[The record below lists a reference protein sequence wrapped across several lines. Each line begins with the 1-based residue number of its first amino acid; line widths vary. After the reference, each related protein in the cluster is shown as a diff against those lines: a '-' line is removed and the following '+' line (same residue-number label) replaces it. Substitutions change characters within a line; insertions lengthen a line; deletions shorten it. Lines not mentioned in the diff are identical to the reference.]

1 MYFYIEKKLFKKRF
15 KRKIKTATFMNIK
28 DLTIELEN
36 IAPLSLQ
43 EEYDNSGLIIGNN
56 RNEINQVLICLDVTP
71 EVIEEAINT
80 KSDLI
85 IAHHPIIFKGIK
97 RLNRESLVEEVVY
110 KAIKN
115 DIAIYAIH
123 TNLDNVSEG
132 VNSLLAEKL
141 GIKNPQILSP
151 TTGNLNKI
159 VTFCPID
166 FADKVREAMFR
177 AGAGHI
183 GNYDSCSFSSPG
195 DGSFKALENA
205 NPFVGEKDKLHFE
218 KEIKIETIVPEFK
231 VASVIK
237 SLISAHP
244 YEEVA
249 YDIYPLKNISANTG
263 AGMIGHL
270 KKPMEIT
277 EYLEHVK
284 NVLGIQC
291 LKHNKLI
298 SKKLEK
304 VAICGGSGSFLINA
318 AAKQNADLF
327 ITGDIKYHD
336 FFEHQGI
343 MTIAD
348 AGHYET
354 EQFTK
359 ELIHAILTKKF
370 PNFAIRISE
379 TNTNPVSFL

>member
-1 MYFYIEKKLFKKRF
+1 
-15 KRKIKTATFMNIK
+15 MNIK
-28 DLTIELEN
+28 DLTFELEK

-43 EEYDNSGLIIGNN
+43 EDYDNSGLLIGNN
-56 RNEINQVLICLDVTP
+56 KSEINQVLICLDVTP

-85 IAHHPIIFKGIK
+85 IAHHPIIFRGLK
-97 RLNRESLVEEVVY
+97 RINGNSIVEEVVY

-132 VNSLLAEKL
+132 VNSMLASKL
-141 GIKNPQILSP
+141 GIQNPRILSP
-151 TTGNLNKI
+151 SAGKLNKI
-159 VTFCPID
+159 VTFCPLEH
-166 FADKVREAMFR
+166 ADKVREAMFN

-183 GNYDSCSFSSPG
+183 GNYDSCSFNTIG
-195 DGSFKALENA
+195 EGSFKALENTK
-205 NPFVGEKDKLHFE
+205 PFVGEKDKLHFE
-218 KEIKIETIVPEFK
+218 KEIRVETIVPDFK
-231 VASVIK
+231 VSAVIK

-249 YDIYPLKNISANTG
+249 YDIYPLNNIPTNTG
-263 AGMIGHL
+263 AGMIGNL
-270 KKPMEIT
+270 EQPMDIS
-277 EYLEHVK
+277 EYLIQVK
-284 NVLGIQC
+284 NVLGIKC

-298 SKKLEK
+298 DKKVEK
-304 VAICGGSGSFLINA
+304 VAICGGSGSFLINT
-318 AAKQNADLF
+318 AAKQKADLF
-327 ITGDIKYHD
+327 ISGDIKYHE

-379 TNTNPVSFL
+379 TNTNPVSCL